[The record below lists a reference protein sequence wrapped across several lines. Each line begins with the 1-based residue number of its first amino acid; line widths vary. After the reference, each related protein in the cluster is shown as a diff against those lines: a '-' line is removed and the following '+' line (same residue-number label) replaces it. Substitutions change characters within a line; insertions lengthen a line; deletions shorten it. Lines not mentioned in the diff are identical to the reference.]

1 MEREAVVQNRI
12 QPNRINAIAS
22 HPIPFAGLIL
32 FTLLLYLRPNEM
44 FPAIF
49 GTFPLVKIVAI
60 VTLIAYA
67 VSKISTGE
75 PLTVWTIELTM
86 LSIIVGLAI
95 LFVPIAE
102 APQDSIDTLTEAFL
116 KVVAIFLLMINLIN
130 TPQRLR
136 LMIRVVVVSG
146 AFMAAL
152 TVRAYSLGQFD
163 PKGIR
168 LVGVVGGIFGNPN
181 DIATS
186 LNLLLPLAV
195 ALAFTHRGL
204 RRALYIGCAAVIT
217 AGTVVTFSR
226 GGFLGLVALAA
237 VLVWKLSRKNRPLA
251 ASTFA
256 LVVIVFMAAAPGGY
270 GNRII
275 SIFVPELDAT
285 GSRETRRNLL
295 ERAVVVA
302 ANHLIVG
309 VGIGNYHIYSNQ
321 EQKAH
326 NSYLEISAE
335 LGVAG
340 LVAYLI
346 LMFAPLRSL
355 RRFERELLD
364 KPGSASGVA
373 FPPAH
378 APPALEGD
386 ERREGYYISVALQ
399 ASLAAYLVC
408 SFFAS
413 IQYLWYLYYI
423 LGYAIS
429 FRLIRQNLV
438 QQISESEIAPVP
450 VVAGGTLWRGAQRG
464 PVWAASSSSQP
475 LNSLVAKDS
484 ERRTNWR

>member
-1 MEREAVVQNRI
+1 MQREELVQNPVSKR
-12 QPNRINAIAS
+12 RFDAVAS
-22 HPIPFAGLIL
+22 HPIPFAGLVL
-32 FTLLLYLRPNEM
+32 FTILLYLRPNEM
-44 FPAIF
+44 FPEVF

-67 VSKISTGE
+67 LSKIAKGE
-75 PLTVWTIELTM
+75 RLTVWTLELTM

-95 LFVPIAE
+95 IFVPIAE
-102 APQDSIDTLTEAFL
+102 APQDSINALTEVFL

-130 TPQRLR
+130 TPNRLR
-136 LMIRVVVVSG
+136 LIMKVVVICG
-146 AFMAAL
+146 GIIAAL

-195 ALAFTHRGL
+195 ALAFTAHGVK
-204 RRALYIGCAAVIT
+204 RALYIGCATVIT
-217 AGTVVTFSR
+217 AGIVVTFSR

-251 ASTFA
+251 ASA
-256 LVVIVFMAAAPGGY
+256 LVLVVVVFMAAAPGGY
-270 GNRII
+270 GVRII

-295 ERAVVVA
+295 ERATVVA
-302 ANHLIVG
+302 ANHLVVG

-321 EQKAH
+321 EQRAH

-355 RRFERELLD
+355 RRIERDLLD
-364 KPGSASGVA
+364 KRPSANGVA
-373 FPPAH
+373 F
-378 APPALEGD
+378 APPARAVDDPID
-386 ERREGYYISVALQ
+386 EKREGYYLSVALQ

-429 FRLIRQNLV
+429 FRLIQENS
-438 QQISESEIAPVP
+438 QQVSEPQIVP
-450 VVAGGTLWRGAQRG
+450 VTVESTGTLWNRQGSVNR
-464 PVWAASSSSQP
+464 QP
-475 LNSLVAKDS
+475 ALV
-484 ERRTNWR
+484 RRR